1 MNRVEGLCESVTF
14 QLEKVTQCKGRKNF
28 YDEGEKRTFENV
40 SQVSKDELLK
50 MSP

>member
-28 YDEGEKRTFENV
+28 SDEGEKRNER
-40 SQVSKDELLK
+40 SK
-50 MSP
+50 MSVKFQRTNR